1 MVSPVLE
8 MTELR
13 AGYARTVCA
22 VTGIATPAVL
32 RAFATVPRERYL
44 PPGPWP
50 VLRRDGV
57 YEPTPDADPVH
68 LYRDVTVGLDPERRL
83 NNGQPSILAHLID
96 RLGAREGDRLVHV
109 GCGTGYYT
117 AILAELVGPSG
128 RVTALEVEPELAEQA
143 RENLG
148 HLAQVQVLTADGTAW
163 DPGPVERIFVNA
175 GVTHPLP
182 LWLDRLAAGGTL
194 VAPLTNGDWL
204 GGFLRVGRRGE
215 EAYAARFVLGGAAYP
230 CTGGR
235 DAGIE
240 AALAAWF
247 PALDQGMVQSLRRD
261 VHEVDG
267 TCWLHAAGFCLSTA
281 PVEGM
286 R

>member
-1 MVSPVLE
+1 MVSRVPDAV
-8 MTELR
+8 R
-13 AGYARTVCA
+13 AGYAREVCA
-22 VTGIATPAVL
+22 VTGVATPAVL
-32 RAFATVPRERYL
+32 RAFAMVPRERYL

-50 VLRRDGV
+50 LLRKDGV
-57 YEPTPDADPVH
+57 YERTPDADPVH

-83 NNGQPSILAHLID
+83 NNGQPSILAYLID
-96 RLGAREGDRLVHV
+96 RLGVREGDRLVHL

-117 AILAELVGPSG
+117 AIFAELVGPAG
-128 RVTALEVEPELAEQA
+128 RVDALEVEPELAAGA

-148 HLAQVQVLTADGTAW
+148 HLPQVRVLEEDGTSW

-175 GVTHPLP
+175 GVTHPLS
-182 LWLDRLAAGGTL
+182 LWLDRLVEGGTL
-194 VAPLTNGDWL
+194 LAPLTNGEWL
-204 GGFLRVGRRGE
+204 GGFLRVGKRGE
-215 EAYAARFVLGGAAYP
+215 GYAAGFVLGGAAYP

-240 AALAAWF
+240 AALAGWF
-247 PALDQGMVQSLRRD
+247 PLLDQGMVQSLRREP
-261 VHEVDG
+261 HEVEG

-281 PVEGM
+281 ALEAT

>member
-1 MVSPVLE
+1 MVTPVLE
-8 MTELR
+8 REELR

-32 RAFATVPRERYL
+32 HAFATVPRERYL
-44 PPGPWP
+44 PRGPWP
-50 VLRRDGV
+50 VLRKDGV
-57 YEPTPDADPVH
+57 YETTPDADPVH

-117 AILAELVGPSG
+117 AIFAELVGPSG
-128 RVTALEVEPELAEQA
+128 RVEALEVEPELAAQA

-148 HLAQVQVLTADGTAW
+148 HLPQVRVLEADGTTW

-182 LWLDRLAAGGTL
+182 LWLDRLADGGTL

-204 GGFLRVGRRGE
+204 GGFLRVERRRGR
-215 EAYAARFVLGGAAYP
+215 YAARFVLGGAAYP
-230 CTGGR
+230 CVGGR

-247 PALDQGMVQSLRRD
+247 PALDQGTVQSLRRD
-261 VHEVDG
+261 VHEVDE

-281 PVEGM
+281 PAEVT

>member
-8 MTELR
+8 LAELR
-13 AGYARTVCA
+13 AGYARAVCA
-22 VTGIATPAVL
+22 MTGIATPAVL

-50 VLRRDGV
+50 VLRHDGF
-57 YEPTPDADPVH
+57 YETTPDADPVH

-83 NNGQPSILAHLID
+83 NNGQPSVLAHLID
-96 RLGAREGDRLVHV
+96 RLGARPGDRLVHV

-117 AILAELVGPSG
+117 AIFAELVGPSG
-128 RVTALEVEPELAEQA
+128 RVEALEVEPELAAQA
-143 RENLG
+143 RENLA
-148 HLAQVQVLTADGTAW
+148 HLPQVRVLEADGTAW

-182 LWLDRLAAGGTL
+182 LWLDRLTDGGTL

-204 GGFLRVGRRGE
+204 GGFLRVEKRG
-215 EAYAARFVLGGAAYP
+215 EAYAARFLLSGAAYP

-247 PALDQGMVQSLRRD
+247 PALDQGTVQSLRRD
-261 VHEVDG
+261 AHEVEE
-267 TCWLHAAGFCLSTA
+267 TCWLHAAEFCLSTA
-281 PVEGM
+281 PLEVT